1 MWQTCAFYA
10 DSSQLICLQE
20 GRKRR
25 EREEEGEREKKG
37 ERGRN
42 RGREGGRV
50 LMETPDGAP
59 ATTQESIKWVWRADE
74 QMSLQQ
80 AEDKHGPA
88 GSGSRMV
95 PGAHY
100 GFQLSS

>member
-1 MWQTCAFYA
+1 MFFSA

-20 GRKRR
+20 GGRGGRERKR
-25 EREEEGEREKKG
+25 EREGGTEGV
-37 ERGRN
+37 
-42 RGREGGRV
+42 REGGRV

-59 ATTQESIKWVWRADE
+59 ATTQVSIKWVWRADE
-74 QMSLQQ
+74 QMSLQT

-88 GSGSRMV
+88 GSGNRMV

-100 GFQLSS
+100 GFHLSP